1 MTADLENIFPLTTVH
16 KMSRDISDHNPIIL
30 DTIENREHK
39 SRTFRFEKQWLKEED
54 FLTRVERIWRQP
66 VRARKSLEIVQIKLK
81 NIKNKKRKQ
90 ELHLEL
96 AALEELEENG
106 LISITQT

>member
-1 MTADLENIFPLTTVH
+1 MTADWENILPLTTIH
-16 KMSRDISDHNPIIL
+16 IISRDISDHNPIIL

-66 VRARKSLEIVQIKLK
+66 VRARNSLEIVQINFKSVK
-81 NIKNKKRKQ
+81 ND
-90 ELHLEL
+90 L
-96 AALEELEENG
+96 
-106 LISITQT
+106 